1 MRRIQNKQNGR
12 IAQVT
17 DTYEKGG
24 VVVTYELTYEDDGS
38 TTNLSS
44 STVKRWWKDVEP
56 TEQEAVVEEAST
68 YVAASQAITKE
79 LNKNNQYSLEEMVEN
94 QAQLD
99 SVAVAVEVTEKEVKK
114 NETKTRKNGKS
125 KVKKPVFE
133 SEALQ
138 KYIIDIVEELG
149 GTFVQRTS
157 GNGSKDMNKKVFKA
171 GGKMFA
177 SMNYPRHHVFLNV
190 RGVDIEELI
199 PDQKINGFYSA
210 RYIFTEDTPEVHSK
224 IKKILTQAYNAQLA
238 KNTTKKGKGEK

>member
-56 TEQEAVVEEAST
+56 AEQ
-68 YVAASQAITKE
+68 
-79 LNKNNQYSLEEMVEN
+79 
-94 QAQLD
+94 D
-99 SVAVAVEVTEKEVKK
+99 AVALAVEVEAEPKDEEVAGDGTPYSQVMTEILEDEKVAVTEKEVKK

-190 RGVDIEELI
+190 RGVDIEELV

>member
-56 TEQEAVVEEAST
+56 AEQDAVT
-68 YVAASQAITKE
+68 
-79 LNKNNQYSLEEMVEN
+79 L
-94 QAQLD
+94 
-99 SVAVAVEVTEKEVKK
+99 AVEVEADTKDEEVASDGTPYSQVMAEILEDEKAAVEKKEVKK
-114 NETKTRKNGKS
+114 NEKKTRKNGKS

-190 RGVDIEELI
+190 RGVDMEELV

-224 IKKILTQAYNAQLA
+224 IKEILTQAYNAQLE
-238 KNTTKKGKGEK
+238 KNTTKKGKGDK